1 LLSKSW
7 IVIWLILVLW
17 IQPAFAQPSSSR
29 VPLAAQDFLEYW
41 AAGRVFLDG
50 GNPYS
55 PEELFPLQK
64 GAGWTDSVPVIM
76 WNPPWTLLIT
86 APFGAFNYTTGQFL
100 WLLFHVALIFFSVQ
114 QLSCIYGGAR
124 TPSLFVGLLPLTF
137 VPTILALISGQ
148 ISPVLLAALTGFLY
162 FQRRKNFFAAGS
174 SAVFLSIKPHLLY
187 LFWIVF
193 ALWLWKERQWRVMA
207 GTLVTGLIIA
217 TIPLLFDARIYLQY
231 FALYQISDIPRP
243 LDWFTPTLRT
253 AIQTFIGP
261 NHTWLEL
268 TPTLAGILWV
278 LFHWYRHKDHWDWLE
293 QFPRIVL
300 VSVVTSFF
308 AWTYDQVVFFP
319 AVIEGAIWIRRQ
331 SNAWYDFWAARI
343 YVLINVCHALFRI
356 SVADER
362 WYFWLAPACL
372 FNYVIFL
379 REKKRS
385 GVPETL

>member
-1 LLSKSW
+1 
-7 IVIWLILVLW
+7 
-17 IQPAFAQPSSSR
+17 
-29 VPLAAQDFLEYW
+29 
-41 AAGRVFLDG
+41 
-50 GNPYS
+50 
-55 PEELFPLQK
+55 
-64 GAGWTDSVPVIM
+64 
-76 WNPPWTLLIT
+76 
-86 APFGAFNYTTGQFL
+86 
-100 WLLFHVALIFFSVQ
+100 LIFFSVQ

-343 YVLINVCHALFRI
+343 YVLINVCHALYRI